1 MAIMYRTGL
10 VLCLI
15 ILFACNNN
23 KTSGSSEDG
32 DFDYENFSER
42 FKAPAF
48 PYQLTDAQL
57 LNNKDTTAIRGAG
70 FLAFMPDSIM
80 NRFFGKGAK
89 VRYIPLAKAL
99 TKDAES
105 YFVMKAVSGAK
116 KLAVLLVFNKEKTNT
131 ALFPFLVPDTDPATT
146 QTSTI
151 DKSFSITRALSRKM
165 KNDVTADGKEVYIY
179 NEALN
184 TFTLIM
190 TDVLDNSNL
199 AVINP
204 IDTFPR
210 KTKFAGDYLNG
221 NRNIVSIRDSKNPS
235 EINFFIHFEKSD
247 CKGELKGTAL
257 FTSGT
262 TAVYRQG
269 GDPCV
274 LELNFSGRTVSL
286 REAEGCGLHREVKCV
301 FDGKF
306 TKKPE
311 PKPKAPAKKPKK
323 KIAG

>member
-1 MAIMYRTGL
+1 MALMYRIGFVLFL
-10 VLCLI
+10 VFI
-15 ILFACNNN
+15 FACNSKDN
-23 KTSGSSEDG
+23 SGSAEEGS
-32 DFDYENFSER
+32 FNYESFAAKFS
-42 FKAPAF
+42 KPAF

-57 LNNKDTTAIRGAG
+57 LSDKDTAALRGSA
-70 FLAFMPDSIM
+70 FLAFMPDSM
-80 NRFFGKGAK
+80 MSRFFGKEAMVK
-89 VRYIPLAKAL
+89 YIPLAKAV
-99 TKDAES
+99 TEDAES
-105 YFVMKAVSGAK
+105 YFIMKAVSGEK
-116 KLAVLLVFNKEKTNT
+116 KLAMLLVFDKEKKKT
-131 ALFPFLVPDTDPATT
+131 AVFPFLVPDTDPATT

-204 IDTFPR
+204 IDTFP
-210 KTKFAGDYLNG
+210 KKSKFAGDYSKG
-221 NRNIVSIRDSKNPS
+221 PRNIVSVRDSKNPN
-235 EINFFIHFEKSD
+235 EIIFFIHFEKED
-247 CKGELKGTAL
+247 CTGELKGTAL
-257 FTSGT
+257 FTSST

-274 LELNFSGRTVSL
+274 LELNFAGRAVSL
-286 REAEGCGLHREVKCV
+286 REVEGCGSHRDVKCV
-301 FDGKF
+301 FDGSF

-311 PKPKAPAKKPKK
+311 QTKAPVKKTKK
-323 KIAG
+323 K

>member
-1 MAIMYRTGL
+1 MALMYRTGF

-23 KTSGSSEDG
+23 NNGSTGDG
-32 DFDYENFSER
+32 NFDYESFAGK
-42 FKAPAF
+42 FKSPAP
-48 PYQLTDAQL
+48 PYHLTDVSL
-57 LNNKDTTAIRGAG
+57 LENKDTVAIRGAA
-70 FLAFMPDSIM
+70 FLAFIPDSVM
-80 NRFFGKGAK
+80 QRFFGKAAK
-89 VRYIPLAKAL
+89 VKYIPLAKAV

-105 YFVMKAVSGAK
+105 YFIMKAVSGAK
-116 KLAVLLVFNKEKTNT
+116 SLAILLVFNKDKTAT
-131 ALFPFLVPDTDPATT
+131 AVFPFLVPDADPATS

-210 KTKFAGDYLNG
+210 KSKFAGDYLNG

-235 EINFFIHFEKSD
+235 EINFFIHFEKQD

-257 FTSGT
+257 FTSGS
-262 TAVYRQG
+262 TAVYRQDG
-269 GDPCV
+269 GPCV
-274 LELNFSGRTVSL
+274 LEMSFSGKTVLL
-286 REAEGCGLHREVKCV
+286 REVEGCGSHREVKCV

-306 TKKPE
+306 TKKVE
-311 PKPKAPAKKPKK
+311 VKGKAPAKKPKK
-323 KIAG
+323 K